1 MKRIAALS
9 IVASLVAM
17 PSAALAMPESPPSE
31 IAKVGSKPV
40 PSFVVESVRV
50 GSSSWRARIAV
61 RNLSPHTVG
70 VGGEFGLAFFDGARQ
85 KRLGQAA
92 GFAVASTV
100 SSSIPRTLKPGAGW
114 SGEIGGKG
122 RVDTYGG
129 VLYARVV
136 FGPFSNLLR
145 GGKSLL
151 WISEHAAT
159 ITSPAVAS

>member
-1 MKRIAALS
+1 VL
-9 IVASLVAM
+9 
-17 PSAALAMPESPPSE
+17 
-31 IAKVGSKPV
+31 
-40 PSFVVESVRV
+40 SFVVESVNV
-50 GSSSWRARIAV
+50 GSSSWHARIAV
-61 RNLSPHTVG
+61 RNLSSRSVG
-70 VGGEFGLAFFDGARQ
+70 VGAEFGLAFFDGAHQ

-92 GFAVASTV
+92 GFAVASSA
-100 SSSIPRTLKPGAGW
+100 SSGIPRTLKPGDGW

-136 FGPFSNLLR
+136 FGPFSNLLS

-159 ITSPAVAS
+159 ITSPSVAS